1 MSFKILDMLCMK
13 FCNPSNPCG
22 ERSLARGRL
31 NALALCFLANAF
43 ALLKINN
50 CHCGLD
56 PQSQELSISSI
67 AFLSSLIPLSLSS
80 STEGRRSSLSE
91 AVKLQ
96 MRGVGSSLRRD
107 FVMLN
112 LFQHLTSLACSLFIN
127 KILKQVQDDTIR
139 NFRNELFNLST
150 LQLKNLACFVCP
162 CLLTPHPSPLL
173 KEREN
178 PVTNLTPQHLNV
190 LTPLSQCKTWR
201 TLPC

>member
-13 FCNPSNPCG
+13 FCNPSKPCG

-31 NALALCFLANAF
+31 NTLALCFLANAF

-67 AFLSSLIPLSLSS
+67 AFPSS
-80 STEGRRSSLSE
+80 STFGRRSSLSE

-96 MRGVGSSLRRD
+96 MRGVGSSRIQD

-112 LFQHLTSLACSLFIN
+112 LFQHLTSFAYSLFIN

-139 NFRNELFNLST
+139 NFRNELFNHST
-150 LQLKNLACFVCP
+150 LQLKNLACFVVLRTSRDDRKS
-162 CLLTPHPSPLL
+162 LLNFSTSKLL
-173 KEREN
+173 
-178 PVTNLTPQHLNV
+178 NLKGCAGVNSTGLWGYLQAGKAGVKNA
-190 LTPLSQCKTWR
+190 
-201 TLPC
+201 

>member
-67 AFLSSLIPLSLSS
+67 AFP
-80 STEGRRSSLSE
+80 
-91 AVKLQ
+91 
-96 MRGVGSSLRRD
+96 SSLRRD

-139 NFRNELFNLST
+139 NFRKELFNSCESSPHP
-150 LQLKNLACFVCP
+150 N
-162 CLLTPHPSPLL
+162 LTPSWFLL
-173 KEREN
+173 KERERAWIFYTSLKDDCKKEREN
-178 PVTNLTPQHLNV
+178 PVTNLTPQYLNV